1 MLIKSLFK
9 SFQMRPGVNYADKGS
24 SGEKPNVLQSL
35 AVTVDDQE
43 FIAAGRSKKL
53 ARRNVAALAC
63 NTLFN
68 TNFEL
73 EVKTEP
79 AASAAN

>member
-1 MLIKSLFK
+1 
-9 SFQMRPGVNYADKGS
+9 MRPGVTYVDKGS
-24 SGEKPNVLQSL
+24 IGEKPHVLQSL
-35 AVTVDDQE
+35 GVTVDDQE
-43 FIAAGRSKKL
+43 FVSSGRSKKL

-73 EVKTEP
+73 DIKVEF
-79 AASAAN
+79 AAGTGAATAAN

>member
-1 MLIKSLFK
+1 
-9 SFQMRPGVNYADKGS
+9 MRPGIVYLDKGS
-24 SGEKPNVLQSL
+24 VGEKPHVLQSL
-35 AVTVDDQE
+35 GVTVDEQE
-43 FIAAGRSKKL
+43 FVASGRSKKL

-73 EVKTEP
+73 DIKMDTAP
-79 AASAAN
+79 AN

>member
-1 MLIKSLFK
+1 
-9 SFQMRPGVNYADKGS
+9 MRPGVIYADRGS
-24 SGEKPNVLQSL
+24 SGENPNVMQSL

-43 FIAAGRSKKL
+43 FVAFGRSKKF

-68 TNFEL
+68 TNFEMD
-73 EVKTEP
+73 VKQEAAAP
-79 AASAAN
+79 AAI